1 VTHFGEAFRAHV
13 DAPRPSE
20 SGLEETED
28 EDIRV
33 CVRVCVGGG
42 RGGKNIRA
50 FTSVWER
57 RAKSWTN
64 PRADRT
70 SLIF

>member
-42 RGGKNIRA
+42 EREEGKIFVRSRA
-50 FTSVWER
+50 CEKDGQRVER
-57 RAKSWTN
+57 THARTE
-64 PRADRT
+64 PR
-70 SLIF
+70 